1 MRELF
6 VDTSAWMAILD
17 SGDVNHRP
25 ALTFQRQIAGADL
38 LIVTNYILDE
48 LYTLVMM
55 DLGYLKAIEI
65 KHKLDALAAA
75 KILELVWV
83 DQVLSDAGWAIF
95 ERFNR
100 DKAWSFTDCVSY
112 AVMNRRGL
120 HEVFSFDH
128 HFEQMGFL
136 RRP

>member
-1 MRELF
+1 MKELF

-17 SGDVNHRP
+17 SGDVGHRR
-25 ALTFQRQIAGADL
+25 AVSFQGEIAGTCS

-48 LYTLVMM
+48 LYTLVLM
-55 DLGYLKAIEI
+55 DLGHLKAVEI

-75 KILELVWV
+75 KILEVVWV
-83 DQVLSDAGWAIF
+83 DRGLSDAGWTIF

-112 AVMNRRGL
+112 AVMRGRGIR
-120 HEVFSFDH
+120 EVFSFDH

-136 RRP
+136 RLP